1 MKKFKFV
8 IAIGLS
14 LLVLPAA
21 TLQAE
26 RSPIFGSATIEAL
39 SIEAARDIT
48 ARGFWADH
56 FGAAAVTHA
65 YNAYI
70 FAYYARYFA
79 VSNSSNETSWY
90 LTASNNA
97 YHAYIY
103 AYWASI
109 YSAAG
114 I

>member
-1 MKKFKFV
+1 VKKFKFV

-70 FAYYARYFA
+70 LPTTPDISLFPTVQTKR
-79 VSNSSNETSWY
+79 
-90 LTASNNA
+90 
-97 YHAYIY
+97 
-103 AYWASI
+103 
-109 YSAAG
+109 AG